1 MAWALLS
8 ASSEPRVCEH
18 GAEHHAVQL
27 QLIADVAMTFRVTKQ
42 YEVVLISGRGIF

>member
-18 GAEHHAVQL
+18 WAEHHAVQL
-27 QLIADVAMTFRVTKQ
+27 QLIADVAMTFRVTR
-42 YEVVLISGRGIF
+42 ETV

>member
-27 QLIADVAMTFRVTKQ
+27 QLTWR
-42 YEVVLISGRGIF
+42 